1 MDGSTD
7 ISGSEQESLYVRLST
22 DGQIEETIGS
32 PVSTC
37 STDLFNFV
45 NETFDKMEIPKEKNL
60 LVWDPIGRPT

>member
-7 ISGSEQESLYVRLST
+7 ISGSEQESLYVRLPT
-22 DGQIEETIGS
+22 DGQIEERFLTIGS

-45 NETFDKMEIPKEKNL
+45 NETFDKLEIPKGT
-60 LVWDPIGRPT
+60 D